1 MTNKIVGQA
10 GVEIEPTFDYGSIK
24 QEHKDVVLEIIKWL
38 RERNGVPVEMLIEEL
53 KIKFQLEE
61 VPMKKVEDTVWGQ
74 LTKGEKLGASIQGF
88 REVNDENGKRLR
100 IPHIGFSADLDYL
113 DDMAQRLAKK
123 IMTITKESNETDK

>member
-10 GVEIEPTFDYGSIK
+10 GVEIEPTFDYGDIK

-38 RERNGVPVEMLIEEL
+38 RERNGVPVDMLIDEL

-74 LTKGEKLGASIQGF
+74 LTKGERLGASIQGY
-88 REVNDENGKRLR
+88 RETKDENGKRIR

-113 DDMAQRLAKK
+113 DEFLNRIVEKVNK
-123 IMTITKESNETDK
+123 INLK

>member
-24 QEHKDVVLEIIKWL
+24 QEHKDVVIEIIKWL

-53 KIKFQLEE
+53 KIKFRIEE
-61 VPMKKVEDTVWGQ
+61 VPMKKIEDTVWGQ
-74 LTKGEKLGASIQGF
+74 LTKGEKLGASIQGY
-88 REVNDENGKRLR
+88 REITEDGKRIR

-113 DDMAQRLAKK
+113 DEFLNRIVEKVNK
-123 IMTITKESNETDK
+123 IK

>member
-10 GVEIEPTFDYGSIK
+10 GVEIEPTFDYGDIK

-53 KIKFQLEE
+53 KIKFHIEE
-61 VPMKKVEDTVWGQ
+61 VPMKKIEDTVWGQ
-74 LTKGEKLGASIQGF
+74 LTKGERLGASIQGY
-88 REVNDENGKRLR
+88 RETKDENGKRIR

-113 DDMAQRLAKK
+113 DEFLNRIVEKVNK
-123 IMTITKESNETDK
+123 INLK

>member
-10 GVEIEPTFDYGSIK
+10 GVEIEPTFDYGDIK

-53 KIKFQLEE
+53 KIKFHIEE
-61 VPMKKVEDTVWGQ
+61 VPMKKIEDTVWGQ
-74 LTKGEKLGASIQGF
+74 LTKGERLGASIQGY
-88 REVNDENGKRLR
+88 RETKDENGKRIR

-113 DDMAQRLAKK
+113 DEFLNRIVEKVNK
-123 IMTITKESNETDK
+123 IK

>member
-10 GVEIEPTFDYGSIK
+10 GVEIEPTFDYGDIK

-53 KIKFQLEE
+53 KIKFHIEE
-61 VPMKKVEDTVWGQ
+61 VPMKKIEDTVWGQ
-74 LTKGEKLGASIQGF
+74 LTKGERLGASIQGY
-88 REVNDENGKRLR
+88 RETKDENGKRIR

-113 DDMAQRLAKK
+113 DEFLNRIVEKANK
-123 IMTITKESNETDK
+123 IKEK

>member
-1 MTNKIVGQA
+1 MANKIIGQA
-10 GVEIEPTFDYGSIK
+10 GEAIEPNYDYGDIK
-24 QEHKDVVLEIIKWL
+24 QRDKEVVLEIIKWL
-38 RERNGVPVEMLIEEL
+38 RERNGVPVDMLIEEL

-88 REVNDENGKRLR
+88 REVKDENGKRLR

-113 DDMAQRLAKK
+113 DGFLNRIIEKANK
-123 IMTITKESNETDK
+123 IKEK

>member
-10 GVEIEPTFDYGSIK
+10 GVEIEPTFDYGDIK

-53 KIKFQLEE
+53 KIKFHIEE
-61 VPMKKVEDTVWGQ
+61 VPMKKIEDTVWGQ
-74 LTKGEKLGASIQGF
+74 LTKGERLGASIQGY
-88 REVNDENGKRLR
+88 RETKDENGKRIR

-113 DDMAQRLAKK
+113 DKFLNRIVEKVNK
-123 IMTITKESNETDK
+123 IK